1 MTNEDKLNVCYNC
14 PHYSDDGTETSFEGS
29 PNTALC
35 ALMGNTLVRG
45 FILQDCP
52 DGRWK

>member
-1 MTNEDKLNVCYNC
+1 MTNEDKLNICYNC
-14 PHYSDDGTETSFEGS
+14 HHYSDDDTETSFEGS

-52 DGRWK
+52 DGRWE